1 MIGKSPHIMLC
12 PQMCRILRLLGSG
25 ADAHASKTHFTV
37 WKYQDFDIQI
47 YVKLILEDVEISTV
61 VFAIFGDLNVGV
73 LINSESLNVIMADLV
88 HLKSPKS
95 ISRKI

>member
-73 LINSESLNVIMADLV
+73 LINS
-88 HLKSPKS
+88 S
-95 ISRKI
+95 IQSAKIHTNENHGEMYGKLW